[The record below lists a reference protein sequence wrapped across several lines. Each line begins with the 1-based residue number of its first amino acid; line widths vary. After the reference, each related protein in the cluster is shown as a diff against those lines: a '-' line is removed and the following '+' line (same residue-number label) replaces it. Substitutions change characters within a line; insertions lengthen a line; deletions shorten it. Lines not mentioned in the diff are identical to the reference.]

1 MPLLSLITRLSS
13 GAFRPSSFNELILGC
28 YYGLVFNTTCCRHI
42 CNALI
47 ENCTANNGLSCSTER
62 SYNTSPY
69 VHKHMIVQ
77 TDVLSN
83 IW

>member
-13 GAFRPSSFNELILGC
+13 GAFRPSSFHELILGC
-28 YYGLVFNTTCCRHI
+28 YGLVFVTACCRHI

-47 ENCTANNGLSCSTER
+47 ENCTTNNGLSCSTE
-62 SYNTSPY
+62 SPY

-77 TDVLSN
+77 TDVLAN